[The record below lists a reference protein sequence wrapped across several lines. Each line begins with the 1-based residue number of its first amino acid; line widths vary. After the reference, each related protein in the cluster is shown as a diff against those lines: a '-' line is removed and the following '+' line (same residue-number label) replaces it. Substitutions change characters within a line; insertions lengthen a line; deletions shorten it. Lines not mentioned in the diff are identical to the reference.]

1 MLKFAFQRLKGVK
14 GVKGVKGLKRFLH
27 LYKNV
32 DKY

>member
-14 GVKGVKGLKRFLH
+14 GVKCVKGLKRFLH

>member
-1 MLKFAFQRLKGVK
+1 MLKFAFQRLKCVK
-14 GVKGVKGLKRFLH
+14 GVKCVKGLKRFLH

>member
-1 MLKFAFQRLKGVK
+1 MLKFAFQRLK